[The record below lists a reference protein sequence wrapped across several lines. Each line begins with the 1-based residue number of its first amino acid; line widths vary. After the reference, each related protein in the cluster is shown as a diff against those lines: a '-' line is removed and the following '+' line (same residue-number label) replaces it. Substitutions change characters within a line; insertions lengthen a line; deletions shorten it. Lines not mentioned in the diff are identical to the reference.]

1 MSKTI
6 PLLICATVSAAL
18 AGCATSVPYNDGQR
32 VYNEKISRAKN
43 LADPFGYKDLR
54 DVKAPEGMNV
64 SSDGALLL
72 DTAGWAAN
80 FHAAAGS
87 GFLPGT
93 SNWGSA
99 IGWGLGISLLSSA
112 FAPTPITEKDAA
124 FGYVPVSKASTAL
137 EARNLFAKQWTEA
150 MEATLRDMYPKAKI
164 ETDYADYKKTMLVGA
179 FYVGAVSITDE
190 SIGCFGYKGDDA
202 KRPREDHC
210 TASIAVFT
218 QKEVLTTPP
227 SYFEGTSEQS
237 HRLARSDIYT
247 FSGQK
252 NAIDWTK
259 IMAASVKYLPEHTV
273 VYVAPHKTGDGKKS
287 PPMVLEKDRINLFV
301 KPQSTA
307 EK

>member
-6 PLLICATVSAAL
+6 PLLLCATVSAAL
-18 AGCATSVPYNDGQR
+18 AGCATSVSYNDGQR

-54 DVKAPEGMNV
+54 DVKAPDGMNV
-64 SSDGALLL
+64 SSDGSLLL

-99 IGWGLGISLLSSA
+99 LGWGLGISLLSSA

-124 FGYVPVSKASTAL
+124 FGYVPVSKAATVL

-150 MEATLRDMYPKAKI
+150 MEATLRELYPNAKI
-164 ETDYADYKKTMLVGA
+164 ETEYAEYKKTWLVDE
-179 FYVGAVSITDE
+179 FYIGAVSITNE
-190 SIGCFGYKGDDA
+190 SIGCFGYKGADA

-227 SYFEGTSEQS
+227 PYFEGTAEQS
-237 HRLARSDIYT
+237 YRLARSNIYT
-247 FSGQK
+247 LSGQK
-252 NAIDWTK
+252 NAVDWTK
-259 IMAASVKYLPEHTV
+259 VMAASVKHLPEQTV
-273 VYVAPHKTGDGKKS
+273 VYVAPHKTKDGKKTA
-287 PPMVLEKDRINLFV
+287 PMVLEKDRINFFV
-301 KPQSTA
+301 KPQ
-307 EK
+307 K

>member
-6 PLLICATVSAAL
+6 PLIVCAAMSALL
-18 AGCATSVPYNDGQR
+18 AGCATSVSYDDGQR
-32 VYNEKISRAKN
+32 VYNEKLSRAKN

-54 DVKAPEGMNV
+54 DVKAPDGMNIT
-64 SSDGALLL
+64 SDGSLLL

-99 IGWGLGISLLSSA
+99 LGWGLGISLLSSA
-112 FAPTPITEKDAA
+112 FAPTSITEKDAA
-124 FGYVPVSKASTAL
+124 FGYVPLSKASTL
-137 EARNLFAKQWTEA
+137 IEARNLFAKQWTEA
-150 MEATLRDMYPKAKI
+150 MASTLRELYPNAEI

-179 FYVGAVSITDE
+179 FYVGAVSIKDE
-190 SIGCFGYKGDDA
+190 SIGCFGHKGEDA

-227 SYFEGTSEQS
+227 SYFGGNSEQS
-237 HRLARSDIYT
+237 YRVASSSIYT
-247 FSGQK
+247 TSGQK
-252 NAIDWTK
+252 NAVDWTK

-273 VYVAPHKTGDGKKS
+273 VYVAPHKTVDGKKT
-287 PPMVLEKDRINLFV
+287 PPVVLEKDRINFFV
-301 KPQSTA
+301 KPAVQN
-307 EK
+307 K

>member
-6 PLLICATVSAAL
+6 PLIVCAAMSALL
-18 AGCATSVPYNDGQR
+18 AGCATSVSYDDGQR
-32 VYNEKISRAKN
+32 VYNEKLSRAKN

-54 DVKAPEGMNV
+54 DVKAPDGMNIT
-64 SSDGALLL
+64 SDGSLLL

-99 IGWGLGISLLSSA
+99 LGWGLGISLLSSA

-124 FGYVPVSKASTAL
+124 FGYVPLSKASTL
-137 EARNLFAKQWTEA
+137 IEARNLFAKQWTEA
-150 MEATLRDMYPKAKI
+150 MASTLRELYPNAEI

-179 FYVGAVSITDE
+179 FYVGAVSIKDE
-190 SIGCFGYKGDDA
+190 SIGCFGCKGEDA

-227 SYFEGTSEQS
+227 SYFGGNSEQS
-237 HRLARSDIYT
+237 YRVASSSIYT
-247 FSGQK
+247 TSGQK
-252 NAIDWTK
+252 NAVDWTK

-273 VYVAPHKTGDGKKS
+273 VYVAPHKTVDGKKT
-287 PPMVLEKDRINLFV
+287 PPVVLEKDRINFFV
-301 KPQSTA
+301 KPAVQN
-307 EK
+307 K